1 MSNENIGRR
10 GFFQAAAGAAAFTIL
25 KPQLVRG
32 MQANSAVRVG
42 LLGCGGRGTTH
53 TETILK
59 NTDARVIALA
69 GMFQDRL
76 DSAKQQVDKMSAA
89 KGHAGVEQTF
99 VGLHA
104 YKQLIDSKQ
113 VDAIVIA

>member
-1 MSNENIGRR
+1 MHSEDMGRR
-10 GFFQAAAGAAAFTIL
+10 SFLTATGAAAFTIL

-69 GMFQDRL
+69 DMFQDRL
-76 DSAKQQVDKMSAA
+76 DSAKQQVDKLSAA

-99 VGLHA
+99 VGPHA
-104 YKQLIDSKQ
+104 YKQILDSKQ
-113 VDAIVIA
+113 VD